1 MAAPK
6 PQGGLPTSITK
17 AKPMYGEATD
27 ADDAVETAMR
37 RVMDAYAKRQE
48 RDYDPGL
55 MAIAQGLLSST
66 GNFGEAAGAAAKNYQ
81 DVQAQ
86 LKQEELDTATAE
98 LQLSQATRDQA
109 LMRRRTQGL
118 DEAMGGGKL
127 SDSGPADNMP
137 VDADAFNQF
146 VLQGIDPQDAL
157 RLTSTSAASNRKR
170 KGPTADSIAEYIRK
184 YGADPQS
191 EQMIK
196 LLVANNSNLTFKDGF
211 VFDSST
217 GTVTRVAPA
226 GLPEVGVDIKD
237 TPTIGGTVPM
247 DSRNR
252 ILYSHVA
259 STGGKEAA
267 ANFMRFYKEN
277 GVAPPDAEKS
287 YNAPTAQQESGAN
300 QLDVAFLTLAGKLK
314 SVKNPED
321 IKKIQLNPTEIKIFG
336 ALSRIKDSQGDEK
349 KLSDFDKKVFTVA
362 SKLVA
367 QHSTKP
373 EDVVGLKL
381 GIDAFGDGAK
391 SSVDAVPV
399 APVAVSAPSAA
410 AAKAPAAAAAAPAV
424 AAAPAAAKA
433 PAAPAAK
440 VATAP
445 SAAAAAPAALPP
457 PPVRRSNPP
466 ALTGVPSAQQI
477 AERESQIKAIDEQ
490 YKADMDA
497 WKLQYGT
504 AEKDRSR
511 PLDTAQKKTELEQA
525 AAVAQE
531 VENRKD
537 FAQRRKDADETIT
550 IANIF
555 REFAKD
561 PNAKSM
567 FGILNNDKIS
577 SGIATLVREGV
588 GLPGF
593 TVGTKSIEDIMRN
606 AGLNAADQAKYR
618 TFLMYATQM
627 QLQQSKYMKGA
638 VSDFEQ
644 RLMANSGITASDTPE
659 TIRMKADLLSRRAQF
674 DRRAAKA
681 FKNSKMTAED
691 YLDSDEYANMRDKY
705 NQDLAELV
713 SGSKILVAPPKASAS
728 GGAEPSAGFITDS
741 VTGVVR
747 KKRAGE

>member
-6 PQGGLPTSITK
+6 PQGGLPTSVTK

-27 ADDAVETAMR
+27 ADDAVELAMQ

-55 MAIAQGLLSST
+55 MAIAQGLLSSR
-66 GNFGEAAGAAAKNYQ
+66 GNFGEAAGMAAKNYQ

-86 LKQEELDTATAE
+86 LKQEEIDTATAE
-98 LQLSQATRDQA
+98 LQLKQATRDQA
-109 LMRRRTQGL
+109 LMRARAEGA

-127 SDSGPADNMP
+127 NNVGPADNMP

-157 RLTSTSAASNRKR
+157 RLTATSTAATNKN
-170 KGPTADSIAEYIRK
+170 KGPTADSIAKYIRK
-184 YGADPQS
+184 YGADAQS

-196 LLVANNSNLTFKDGF
+196 LLVASNSNLEYKDGV
-211 VFDSST
+211 VFNRVD
-217 GTVTRVAPA
+217 GTVTRIAPA
-226 GLPEVGVDIKD
+226 GLPEIGLDIKE
-237 TPTIGGTVPM
+237 TPTIGGNVPM
-247 DSRNR
+247 DSRTR
-252 ILYSHVA
+252 ILYNHVA

-267 ANFMRFYKEN
+267 AKFMQFYKES

-287 YNAPTAQQESGAN
+287 YNAPTAQQESGAG

-367 QHSTKP
+367 QHSPKP
-373 EDVVGLKL
+373 EELIGLKL

-391 SSVDAVPV
+391 SSADAVPV
-399 APVAVSAPSAA
+399 ARVAISAQSA
-410 AAKAPAAAAAAPAV
+410 AAKAPAAAA
-424 AAAPAAAKA
+424 PAAAKAPAA

-457 PPVRRSNPP
+457 PPVPIPYP
-466 ALTGVPSAQQI
+466 ALPSGVLSTQQI
-477 AERESQIKAIDEQ
+477 AERDSQIKAIDKKNDAAME
-490 YKADMDA
+490 A

-504 AEKDRSR
+504 AAKDRDR
-511 PLDTAQKKTELEQA
+511 PLDLEQKKKEAEQA
-525 AAVAQE
+525 AAVAAE
-531 VENRKD
+531 VEARKD
-537 FAQRRKDADETIT
+537 FAQRRKDAEDTIT

-561 PNAKSM
+561 PNAKNM

-588 GLPGF
+588 GIPGF
-593 TVGTKSIEDIMRN
+593 SVGTKSIEDVMRN

-627 QLQQSKYMKGA
+627 QLQQAKYMKGA

-674 DRRAAKA
+674 DRKVAKA
-681 FKNSKMTAED
+681 FKNSKLTAED
-691 YLDSDEYANMRDKY
+691 FIDSDDYDKMRDKY

-713 SGSKILVAPPKASAS
+713 SGSKILVTPPKASAS
-728 GGAEPSAGFITDS
+728 GGAEPSVGYITDA
-741 VTGVVR
+741 VTGMIR
-747 KKRAGE
+747 RKRAGE